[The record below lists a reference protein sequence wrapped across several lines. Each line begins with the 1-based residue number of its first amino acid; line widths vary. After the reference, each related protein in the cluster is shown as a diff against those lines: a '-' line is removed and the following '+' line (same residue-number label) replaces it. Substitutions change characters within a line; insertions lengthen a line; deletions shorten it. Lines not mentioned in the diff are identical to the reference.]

1 MCFFTLNVIRN
12 WMTKIGM
19 DDPSITFH
27 SFRHTWKRRARASD
41 VKEEIHDVLSGHAS
55 TTISRKYGEGLDVSD
70 LARNMALISFP
81 TMPKVKVGS

>member
-1 MCFFTLNVIRN
+1 
-12 WMTKIGM
+12 MTKIGM

-70 LARNMALISFP
+70 LAKNMALIEFP
-81 TMPKVKVGS
+81 TMPKVKVAT